1 MKTKLKTLTAIV
13 ALCCAGAAGAAS
25 AETLRIG
32 VAAEPYPPFTTPDA
46 NGNWSG
52 WEIDFIHA
60 LCDEIQAECVITP
73 VPWEGVIPALTG
85 EKIDAIMTSMS
96 ITEEREKTIDFS
108 DKYYQTPAY
117 VVGSTAVDM
126 DASPEAMD
134 GKILGLQVSTIH
146 LAYAQKH
153 YPGAKIR
160 EYQTFDEVNQ
170 DLVSGRIDATLAD
183 SLALAGF
190 LASEAGQ
197 ACCELKGTAAPD
209 PAVLGRG
216 TGVGLRK
223 GSDDLKARINAG
235 IQALRDNGTY
245 AEITA
250 KHFDFDIYGD

>member
-1 MKTKLKTLTAIV
+1 MKTSLKTMTAAV
-13 ALCCAGAAGAAS
+13 ALYCAGVAAQAD
-25 AETLRIG
+25 ELRIG
-32 VAAEPYPPFTTPDA
+32 VAAEPYPPFATPDA

-52 WEIDFIHA
+52 WEIDFIGA
-60 LCDEIQAECVITP
+60 LCAEIKADCVITP

-85 EKIDAIMTSMS
+85 EKIDAIMASMS
-96 ITEEREKTIDFS
+96 ITAEREKTIDFS

-117 VVGSTAVDM
+117 IVGDKALEM
-126 DASPEAMD
+126 DASPEALE
-134 GKILGLQVSTIH
+134 GKILGVQVSTIH
-146 LAYAQKH
+146 LAYAQKY

-190 LASEAGQ
+190 IASDEGQ
-197 ACCELKGTAAPD
+197 ACCEVKGTAAHDPD
-209 PAVLGRG
+209 ILGRG

-223 GSDDLKARINAG
+223 GSDELKARINAG
-235 IQALRDNGTY
+235 ITALRDNGTY